1 MLSYRQSGVDIDAGN
16 ELVRR
21 IRGMESA
28 IGGFAGLLDIDE
40 KRQLVMSTDGV
51 GTKLLLAIE
60 MDRLESIGQDLVA
73 MCVND
78 VVTVG
83 ARPLGF
89 LDYYATGRLDV
100 DRAER
105 VVRGIAD
112 ACRLAGCRLMGGE
125 TAEMPGMYT
134 DGKFDLAGFAV
145 GIVDRDKVIDGRH
158 VTEGD
163 LLLGLPSSG
172 VHSNGFSLVR
182 MILERHQLALDL
194 PFEGSRTLGQVLL
207 EPTEIYVTTV
217 LRILEQHRVKGIAHI
232 TGGGFE
238 NIDRVLPG
246 GVAVGVHEG
255 SWEIPP
261 VFRFLQERGEISDA
275 EMRRTFNM
283 GIGMA
288 LVVEPEVASRLQREV
303 SGSFVFGEIVRKS

>member
-1 MLSYRQSGVDIDAGN
+1 MLTYRQSGVDIDAGN

-51 GTKLLLAIE
+51 GTKLALAIE

-78 VVTVG
+78 VITVG
-83 ARPLGF
+83 AKPLGF

-105 VVRGIAD
+105 VVQGIAD
-112 ACRLAGCRLMGGE
+112 ACRMAGCRLMGGE
-125 TAEMPGMYT
+125 TAEMPGFYPE
-134 DGKFDLAGFAV
+134 GKFDLAGFVV
-145 GIVDRDKVIDGRH
+145 GLVDRDKVIDGRH
-158 VTEGD
+158 IVEGD
-163 LLLGLPSSG
+163 LLVGLPSSG

-182 MILERHQLALDL
+182 LILERHAVQLDL
-194 PFEGSRTLGQVLL
+194 PFEGSRTLGDVLL
-207 EPTEIYVTTV
+207 EPTVIYVTTV
-217 LRILEQHRVKGIAHI
+217 LGILERHAVKGIAHI

-238 NIDRVLPG
+238 NLDRVLPEG
-246 GVAVGVHEG
+246 TAVGIHEG

-261 VFRFLQERGEISDA
+261 IFRFLQDRGEISDP

-283 GIGMA
+283 GIGMV
-288 LVVEPEVASRLQREV
+288 LVVEPATASKLQRDV
-303 SGSFVFGEIVRKS
+303 PGSFVFGEIVRKS